1 MMRWKDKK
9 EWLQGLTEDQVKE
22 SAAKYGVNELERQE
36 PASLWSM
43 FLGAFDDIWIKVLCA
58 ALALKVIL
66 AVLGIFVPALSGG
79 NDVVE
84 IISIVIAI
92 ALATG
97 FSTLSEYRNTSRSE
111 ALQEEYSK
119 TYAKVVR
126 DGKLVNI
133 LTSEIVKGDTILIQA
148 GDKVPADGLLFEGKI
163 KVSQA
168 ALNGESRDE
177 NKAAV
182 TNMDEA
188 ESTDYSSQGKVF
200 MGSVVTSGEGYMIA
214 TVIGDSS
221 ELGKINKPI
230 LLKRGLAATIEEWL
244 MSAEYI
250 MAGGNENVILCER
263 GIRTYETA
271 MRNTLD
277 LSAIPMIKKKSHLP
291 VMVDPSHATGIRDMV
306 EPMALAAIAA
316 GADGLMVE
324 VHNDPAKALCDGP
337 QSLTPEQFDTL
348 MKKVNK
354 TREFFQAL

>member
-1 MMRWKDKK
+1 MNEINK
-9 EWLQGLTEDQVKE
+9 EERMQGLSGQQVSE
-22 SAAKYGVNELERQE
+22 SKAKYGTNELAKKETE
-36 PASLWSM
+36 SLWSM
-43 FLGAFDDIWIKVLCA
+43 FIGAFDDIWIKVLCA

-79 NDVVE
+79 NDVAE

-188 ESTDYSSQGKVF
+188 ESTDYSSHGKVF

-221 ELGKINKPI
+221 ELGKINKA
-230 LLKRGLAATIEEWL
+230 LTDTSEEEERKDTSSLKLEG
-244 MSAEYI
+244 
-250 MAGGNENVILCER
+250 V
-263 GIRTYETA
+263 
-271 MRNTLD
+271 
-277 LSAIPMIKKKSHLP
+277 
-291 VMVDPSHATGIRDMV
+291 
-306 EPMALAAIAA
+306 AA
-316 GADGLMVE
+316 GIGKMGCVSCSDRRYPSCCSDSDQGRSGNHCCFRSPCNSGSSYAYGFYRDHGSSGGTSDDEQSGSVNE
-324 VHNDPAKALCDGP
+324 YRVH
-337 QSLTPEQFDTL
+337 
-348 MKKVNK
+348 V
-354 TREFFQAL
+354 